1 MTDDLAVV
9 TGGTR
14 GIGAAISKL
23 LSEEGYMVVA
33 NYHSSDKKAEAFAS
47 ETGVSVKKWDVSDYD
62 ACANAISEIEEEFG
76 TKVSVLVNNA
86 GITKDGMLHKMDPQ
100 SWYDVINNN
109 LNSCFNMCHSV
120 IGKMR
125 EAKYGRIINISSINA
140 HSGQMGQTNYSAAK
154 AGILGFTKSL
164 ALESA
169 LKNIT
174 VNAVAPG
181 YINTEMVANIGE
193 QIVEK
198 IKSGIP
204 VKRLG
209 EPYEIARV
217 VAFLASKDSGFIN
230 GETIS
235 ANGGQ
240 YMK

>member
-1 MTDDLAVV
+1 MSEDLAVV

-23 LSEEGYMVVA
+23 LTEEGYKVVA
-33 NYHSSDKKAEAFAS
+33 NYHSNDEKANKFAE
-47 ETGVSVKKWDVSDYD
+47 ETGVTVKKWDVSDYE
-62 ACANAISEIEEEFG
+62 ACSRSISEIEEKFDCS
-76 TKVSVLVNNA
+76 VSVLVNNA
-86 GITKDGMLHKMDPQ
+86 GITEDGMMHKMDPM
-100 SWYDVINNN
+100 SWFRVINNN
-109 LNSCFNMCHSV
+109 LNSCFNMTHSV

-125 EAKYGRIINISSINA
+125 SAKYGRIINMSSVNA
-140 HSGQMGQTNYSAAK
+140 QSGQMGQTNYSAAK
-154 AGILGFTKSL
+154 AGIIGFTKAL

-169 LKNIT
+169 IKNIT

-181 YINTEMVANIGE
+181 YINTEMVADIGE
-193 QIVEK
+193 DVVEK

-209 EPYEIARV
+209 EPYEIARI